1 MGNGRTNENGSRS
14 LRSLGRSVGRSVAA
28 SQSAAPRSLSRSFE
42 IRTTMKKKK
51 NERTPHRRP
60 DKRKKAGVATRYSP
74 PATLVRV
81 AVIPRAARPATGLS
95 SSSSS

>member
-1 MGNGRTNENGSRS
+1 MGNGRTNENGARS
-14 LRSLGRSVGRSVAA
+14 LRSRSVGRSVAA

-42 IRTTMKKKK
+42 IRTTMKKKKK

-95 SSSSS
+95 SSSS